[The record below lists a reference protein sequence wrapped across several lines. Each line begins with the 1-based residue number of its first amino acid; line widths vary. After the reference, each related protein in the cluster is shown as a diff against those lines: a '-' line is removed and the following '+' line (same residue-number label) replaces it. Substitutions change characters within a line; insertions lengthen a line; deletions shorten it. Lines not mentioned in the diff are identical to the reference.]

1 MALLLKSKGFK
12 EVWPLLG
19 GFDAWVELGYPTE
32 ALHASGGLADETP
45 AAGTPAPKE
54 QDNSWA

>member
-19 GFDAWVELGYPTE
+19 GFDAWLGLGYPTE
-32 ALHASGGLADETP
+32 SFR
-45 AAGTPAPKE
+45 AGAGPPDTVSAPSPSATKE
-54 QDNSWA
+54 QDNF

>member
-12 EVWPLLG
+12 DVWPLLG

-32 ALHASGGLADETP
+32 AFRSGGGAADETP
-45 AAGTPAPKE
+45 DAGTPIPKE

>member
-19 GFDAWVELGYPTE
+19 GLDAWVGLGYPTE
-32 ALHASGGLADETP
+32 ASPSGGGSADETSD
-45 AAGTPAPKE
+45 AGTPASGSVPV
-54 QDNSWA
+54 